1 MLFELFVVLFEF
13 FPVVFFEFFVVLSK
27 LSVVLSKLW
36 TSGKV
41 QEVKCDES
49 YLVKSSC

>member
-13 FPVVFFEFFVVLSK
+13 FVFLEFFVVLFK

-36 TSGKV
+36 TSGQV